1 MFISQNECSYLKSL
15 LSLFPAAEARGD
27 YGSLATLAACVKTI
41 LLLNDPSILE
51 LIVSDE
57 IIFEEVCATLEYD
70 PDLRDKANHR
80 WFLRERARFRT
91 VVLMED
97 GELVAAIHR
106 TFRVNYLRDTLLRP
120 TMDESS
126 LSTLSSLQTFTHAD
140 VVKGVTI
147 SPPPPQLRSSS
158 GLLAEGH
165 GPDGNHDGK
174 DASASDSYLVRVIRV
189 LGVELHALCHMEWT
203 ELEARP
209 VGSTNFPGG
218 QDLPGNQSIVV
229 SGGKFAAQSKVSDT
243 WQQHL
248 APQDGSLASR
258 RIRRRGCLTFLRE
271 LFNMVRISLQQSDKD
286 NFFSVIVSMEIDVL
300 SGDDTEKGKISDS
313 ESQTSKIVEVG
324 SVAAS
329 EKSDRYD
336 EKGDGMLSQHLGID
350 FMPLSTPVNL
360 LSLLGTVLSDPNT
373 DVTEKGLVLEIIA
386 GVAMHDPGLI
396 RRHCL
401 EFHSSWKRNQSH
413 AHHDRDVAGLGRP
426 EANEKKQV
434 IFLCP
439 PNDLL
444 AALLFLLDAETD
456 AGILLQVSEIMRIIL
471 DTDMMG
477 EHGPMGTGFA
487 DEAEHGV
494 FADESEGIPPGNGG
508 GVQSHEQ
515 HNQVMNGGSTATTTE
530 QKQFL
535 SMFYEH
541 FIDWVVA
548 PFQFTILHPVRRV
561 PDTVLISPSGSPLLI
576 QMMKAFKDGVTHDD
590 GLFRIIPRS
599 AIRASFAVELLSFC
613 VRAHLYRMKI
623 FLLKSRV
630 LSSVLKLLKPPAL
643 APSTSGDR
651 CLKLAALRYDNFC
664 MALLYSSFCRYYHA
678 ILHGHSLVIYGH
690 DRFLRAIL
698 SVNDE
703 FYHRHII
710 HHNLF
715 APVFETFRANPVGD
729 NLVSSAIV
737 EMCDFIHNENIM
749 SLMEYIVT
757 KHLSAAPH
765 TESQGPSLEDV
776 SSPYVSTL
784 TTLRESYEQNLESLR
799 QQHQQQGKLGTSP
812 ESPRPHSEVEGS
824 SYFSGKPLAQAPRV
838 LSGKALEDQV
848 RSGWAVAP
856 MNIALF
862 DRLFDRESNDV
873 LF

>member
-1 MFISQNECSYLKSL
+1 MILYFSCNQHIQQRESLAMFISQNECSYLKSL
-15 LSLFPAAEARGD
+15 LSLFPAAEDRGD

-41 LLLNDPSILE
+41 LLLNDPSIIE

-57 IIFEEVCATLEYD
+57 AIFEQICATLEYD

-97 GELVAAIHR
+97 EELIESIHR
-106 TFRVNYLRDTLLRP
+106 AFRVNYLKDTLLRP

-126 LSTLSSLQTFTHAD
+126 LSTLSSLQTFTHSD
-140 VVKGVTI
+140 VVKGVTMTPP
-147 SPPPPQLRSSS
+147 SPRFNSSAS
-158 GLLAEGH
+158 STEGGQGH
-165 GPDGNHDGK
+165 HNEHGNHHDEDKDG
-174 DASASDSYLVRVIRV
+174 SERDSYLVRVIRM
-189 LGVELHALCHMEWT
+189 LGVELHALCHMEWA
-203 ELEARP
+203 ELEANP
-209 VGSTNFPGG
+209 VGTRFP
-218 QDLPGNQSIVV
+218 DVEEMPGDPSIVV
-229 SGGKFAAQSKVSDT
+229 PSVKFPESEKLPGT
-243 WQQHL
+243 WKQHL

-271 LFNMVRISLQQSDKD
+271 LFNMVRISLQQNDKD
-286 NFFSVIVSMEIDVL
+286 NFFSVIVSMEIDVI
-300 SGDDTEKGKISDS
+300 GGEDTEKGGKISDN

-329 EKSDRYD
+329 EKSERFD
-336 EKGDGMLSQHLGID
+336 EKPDTNLSQHMGLE
-350 FMPLSTPVNL
+350 FMPLSSPVNL

-401 EFHSSWKRNQSH
+401 EFHSSWKRTKNSSQQE
-413 AHHDRDVAGLGRP
+413 RDVSGLGRP

-444 AALLFLLDAETD
+444 AALLFLLDTEID

-477 EHGPMGTGFA
+477 EHGPMGGGFSE
-487 DEAEHGV
+487 DTEPGV
-494 FADESEGIPPGNGG
+494 FPNEADSLPAG
-508 GVQSHEQ
+508 GVQSQPHGE
-515 HNQVMNGGSTATTTE
+515 HNQMNNGGSTATTTE

-561 PDTVLISPSGSPLLI
+561 PDSVLISPSESPLLM
-576 QMMKAFKDGVTHDD
+576 QMMKAFKNGVTHDD

-599 AIRASFAVELLSFC
+599 AIRTSFAVELLSFC

-630 LSSVLKLLKPPAL
+630 LSNVLKLLSPQKGMDC
-643 APSTSGDR
+643 SSGDR
-651 CLKLAALRYDNFC
+651 SLKLAALR
-664 MALLYSSFCRYYHA
+664 
-678 ILHGHSLVIYGH
+678 
-690 DRFLRAIL
+690 
-698 SVNDE
+698 
-703 FYHRHII
+703 
-710 HHNLF
+710 
-715 APVFETFRANPVGD
+715 
-729 NLVSSAIV
+729 
-737 EMCDFIHNENIM
+737 
-749 SLMEYIVT
+749 
-757 KHLSAAPH
+757 
-765 TESQGPSLEDV
+765 
-776 SSPYVSTL
+776 
-784 TTLRESYEQNLESLR
+784 
-799 QQHQQQGKLGTSP
+799 
-812 ESPRPHSEVEGS
+812 
-824 SYFSGKPLAQAPRV
+824 
-838 LSGKALEDQV
+838 
-848 RSGWAVAP
+848 
-856 MNIALF
+856 
-862 DRLFDRESNDV
+862 
-873 LF
+873 